1 MPRMTGKRAMIEQLM
16 ADGVRRIFGNPGT
29 TEQGFMDALR
39 DYPQMEFMLALHE
52 GVAIPMA
59 DAYARCTRR
68 PAFVEVHIAPGLGN
82 ALGMIYNAAVGK
94 TPMVVYAGHS
104 PSRSAL
110 QEPLLSGPLVDMA
123 RPLCKWAAGSTRPRQ
138 RV

>member
-52 GVAIPMA
+52 GVAVCMA
-59 DAYARCTRR
+59 DAYARVTRR
-68 PAFVEVHIAPGLGN
+68 PAFVDIKAATSVVRAGLNVRFGGWTAP
-82 ALGMIYNAAVGK
+82 
-94 TPMVVYAGHS
+94 VVAKY
-104 PSRSAL
+104 
-110 QEPLLSGPLVDMA
+110 
-123 RPLCKWAAGSTRPRQ
+123 
-138 RV
+138 